1 MWIKYDKA
9 VNDNMWSDNCA
20 RYETAITGRD
30 RRKKN
35 ITSWQKMKLENVCE
49 RKVTDDILEL
59 SYNELTSAMLPALDK
74 VYAFLRIVPSTSM
87 KSKLFSL
94 EKDLKKYTKN
104 IHIPLGVELK
114 KELRERWAPYYSA
127 FNYK

>member
-1 MWIKYDKA
+1 
-9 VNDNMWSDNCA
+9 
-20 RYETAITGRD
+20 
-30 RRKKN
+30 
-35 ITSWQKMKLENVCE
+35 MKLENVCE